1 MKKLL
6 LSLIALATTVT
17 MGFAQTNLVEN
28 GGFESW
34 EGNVPTNWKSSTTA
48 SSATLA
54 QSTDAHNGSYAVQV
68 KGSDYNKRIAYKEI
82 TLKAGTY
89 YVTVYAKAATAEG
102 GAVRPGYVAVLEDG
116 KVDKDHY
123 NYGQYY
129 NNLTADAWTEVKDTI
144 VLEAQTK
151 LNLLVLN
158 PKKPGK
164 DILLD
169 DYSIVTTDGGLVED
183 GGTVDPTPNPEPTPT
198 PEAEGIFSETFAES
212 LGDFTIDNKV
222 LPEGSDYVWN
232 WAGKN
237 YGAKASS
244 YVNKQKLASEAW
256 LVSPVIDLTG
266 YKDCKLTFSH
276 AANFFNDAETFH
288 AQTAVKVRTEG
299 GEWTDLAYEG
309 EPGYMSWTFVD
320 ASASLAAYDGQK
332 IQIAFAYTS
341 TTEVAGTWEIKNFKV
356 DGSKT
361 TGIAGITTD
370 ATAPAAIYSIDG
382 RRLAAPVKGI
392 NIINGKKV
400 LVK

>member
-34 EGNVPTNWKSSTTA
+34 GENVPTNWKSTTTA
-48 SSATLA
+48 SSATL
-54 QSTDAHNGSYAVQV
+54 QQDKNAHSGEYAVLV
-68 KGSDYNKRIAYKEI
+68 KGATSGNKRLAYKEI

-89 YVTVYAKAATAEG
+89 DVTFFAKAATEEG
-102 GAVRPGYVAVLEDG
+102 GSVRPGYVSVKEDG
-116 KVDKDHY
+116 KADSNGYV
-123 NYGQYY
+123 YGEYT
-129 NNLTADAWTEVKDTI
+129 NDLTTASWTQVSYSFT
-144 VLEAQTK
+144 LEAQTK
-151 LNLLVLN
+151 VNLVVMN

-164 DILLD
+164 DVLID
-169 DYSIVTTDGGLVED
+169 DYSLTTKDGGLAD
-183 GGTVDPTPNPEPTPT
+183 GGTVDPTPDPDPTPT
-198 PEAEGIFSETFAES
+198 PEAEGIFSETFTES

-237 YGAKASS
+237 FGAKASS
-244 YVNKQKLASEAW
+244 YVNKQNLAAEAW
-256 LVSPVIDLTG
+256 LISPVIDLNG

-276 AANFFNDAETFH
+276 AANFFKDAETFH

-309 EPGYMSWTFVD
+309 EPGYTSWTFVD

-332 IQIAFAYTS
+332 IQIAFVYTS

-356 DGSKT
+356 DGSKG

-370 ATAPAAIYSIDG
+370 ATAPAVIYSLDG
-382 RRLAAPVKGI
+382 RRLSAPVKGI

-400 LVK
+400 FVK